1 MDHFGKILFRILLII
16 TLLLIIFSIVLI
28 VSDIKQPPLD
38 ASKLSATVIIAPDPP
53 DTKKIVIDTSALDTT
68 IPSTEID
75 IEHTLTDM
83 GVLTDIETETE
94 IEETVTTYLTT
105 ELDIEA
111 DLTEEVEFAA
121 PTTTIIIVSADI
133 KETDVIILAKILYSE
148 CDVVKSETERACV
161 IWTILNRVD
170 KNHTSIEYEVTKP
183 HQFAWNSKAP
193 VQENHI
199 NLARDV
205 LQRWYTEKETGKS
218 CGRVLPKDYC
228 FFYGDGRHNHFYKD
242 WGKKNITW
250 DYSLPSPY
258 ES

>member
-1 MDHFGKILFRILLII
+1 MDQFGKVLFRILVIV
-16 TLLLIIFSIVLI
+16 TLLLVIFSIVLV

-38 ASKLSATVIIAPDPP
+38 ASMLPAIVIIAPDPP
-53 DTKKIVIDTSALDTT
+53 DITSPVIDTSFLDTT
-68 IPSTEID
+68 TLSTDVDTEY
-75 IEHTLTDM
+75 TLTDVD
-83 GVLTDIETETE
+83 VLTEMETEE
-94 IEETVTTYLTT
+94 IITTYLIT

-121 PTTTIIIVSADI
+121 PTTTTIVSTNI

-148 CDVVKSETERACV
+148 CDVVRSETERACV

-193 VQENHI
+193 VQDNHV

-205 LQRWYTEKETGKS
+205 LQRWYAEKETGEN

-242 WGKKNITW
+242 WEKKNITW